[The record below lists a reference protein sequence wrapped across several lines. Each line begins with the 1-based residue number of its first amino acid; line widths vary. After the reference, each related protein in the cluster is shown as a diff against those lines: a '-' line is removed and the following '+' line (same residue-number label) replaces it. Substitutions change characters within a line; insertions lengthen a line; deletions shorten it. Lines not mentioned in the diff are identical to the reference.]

1 MEKKIIMG
9 KRLPSHF
16 GSLLAFILFA
26 VTLWAL
32 HYELKAYETQY
43 ILLYIRSFSSA
54 KLLTVFF

>member
-1 MEKKIIMG
+1 MG